1 MKYTILFI
9 VGIACIVVIG
19 GCSTIVNGTTQSVS
33 ISSDPSG
40 AEVQVDGNPVG
51 VTPLSTELKRKHNH
65 LVTISLDGYKTQ
77 QITINKVMSGAVA
90 GNILAGGLIGWGID
104 AANGS
109 QYKLKPDTIAVVL
122 VPGST
127 DERDLISS
135 VDQLDIRTRLEQLE
149 QLKSDG
155 LITEEEYEATRKVI
169 IDKLDD

>member
-1 MKYTILFI
+1 MKYTILLAM
-9 VGIACIVVIG
+9 GIACVVANG

-33 ISSDPSG
+33 ISSDPAG
-40 AEVQVDGNPVG
+40 ADVQVDGNPVG

-77 QITINKVMSGAVA
+77 QIPINKVMSGAVA
-90 GNILAGGLIGWGID
+90 GNILAGGLIGWGVD

-122 VPGST
+122 VPGTTS
-127 DERDLISS
+127 DRDLITS

-155 LITEEEYEATRKVI
+155 LITDKEYEATRKVI
-169 IDKLDD
+169 VEKLDD

>member
-1 MKYTILFI
+1 MRIIIAFVISIASI
-9 VGIACIVVIG
+9 VSLG
-19 GCSTIVNGTTQSVS
+19 GCSTIVNGTTQSIS
-33 ISSDPSG
+33 ISSDPAG

-65 LVTISLDGYKTQ
+65 LVTISLNGYKSQ